1 MGTRSNRYMN
11 YRHQVSF
18 SDGCHAH
25 QILKKGGMNDENI
38 IVFMYDD
45 ITLAED
51 NSKSGVIINK
61 PDGKDVYK
69 GVPKDYTKDDVKAGN
84 SYAVIL
90 GNKSALSGGSGK
102 VLNSG
107 PNDHVFI

>member
-1 MGTRSNRYMN
+1 MGTRSNGYMN

-18 SDGCHAH
+18 SDVCHAH
-25 QILKKGGMNDENI
+25 QILNKGGMNDENI

-61 PDGKDVYK
+61 PDGKDV
-69 GVPKDYTKDDVKAGN
+69 GVPKDYTRDDVKAGN
-84 SYAVIL
+84 LYAVIL